1 MNNSCSSCFREI
13 DQEEPF
19 TSFDF
24 VTNRSAGDH
33 VHVLEGRELMRFWI
47 VLRSAVALLAAMN
60 ATDLGARSD
69 ARDVGAWVD
78 LVSLGER

>member
-1 MNNSCSSCFREI
+1 MLV
-13 DQEEPF
+13 
-19 TSFDF
+19 
-24 VTNRSAGDH
+24 VT
-33 VHVLEGRELMRFWI
+33 VVLLTICAI